1 MQNMT
6 QCLLILYNVILIHD
20 VIQYQSIKSI
30 LLCHTVSKDINLH
43 HIKACD
49 IESQTNYNLIKVLHY
64 IKSIPSKWDLQI
76 SYTTISYTS
85 LTYYRQINYDFDMFL
100 YLNDLCNPFERVGQ
114 FVSIDSICLLLKSL
128 KFGLLLILTMLHC
141 A

>member
-1 MQNMT
+1 MT

-30 LLCHTVSKDINLH
+30 LLCHIVSKDLH

-64 IKSIPSKWDLQI
+64 IKSIASK
-76 SYTTISYTS
+76 
-85 LTYYRQINYDFDMFL
+85 
-100 YLNDLCNPFERVGQ
+100 
-114 FVSIDSICLLLKSL
+114 
-128 KFGLLLILTMLHC
+128 
-141 A
+141 